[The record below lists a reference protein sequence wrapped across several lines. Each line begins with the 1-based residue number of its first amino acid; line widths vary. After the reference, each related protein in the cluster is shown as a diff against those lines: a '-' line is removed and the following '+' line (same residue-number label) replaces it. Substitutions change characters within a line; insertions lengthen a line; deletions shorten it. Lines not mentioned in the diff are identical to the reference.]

1 MTKLKIQSPK
11 FRRQINKQNLR
22 YILLAALLVLSLA
35 LMSCNVFTLPSR
47 IMGEVEELA
56 TRVAPDVVT
65 VETVVI
71 EKEVPVEVTRIVEK
85 EAPITPT
92 PPAQPAETPPPAT
105 WSQLDIES
113 QILTEVYRK
122 VNPSVVN
129 IRTDQGEGSGFVWD
143 TEGHIVTND
152 HVVQGA
158 RDVLVT
164 FADGVSLSAEVIGED
179 PDSDLAV
186 VKVDP
191 ELHELRPVEL
201 GDVDAVEVGDRA
213 IAIGNPFGLQGTLT
227 QGIISAKGRSIP
239 ALTSFA
245 IPEALQTDAAINPGN
260 SGGPLL
266 DSEGRVIGVNAQIE
280 TGSYLVQANTGIGF
294 AIPVN
299 IVNRVA
305 PALITD
311 GHYDHAWLGISG
323 QTYSPAWASA
333 LGLPREARGA
343 YVMYVETG
351 GPADK
356 AGLQAG
362 SRQTDILLGLD
373 SGQPVYLTAGG
384 DLIVAI
390 NDQPVE
396 RFDDLLVYLERYT
409 SPGDR
414 VELSV
419 LRGDGRQQVISAT
432 LGKRSERRR

>member
-1 MTKLKIQSPK
+1 
-11 FRRQINKQNLR
+11 
-22 YILLAALLVLSLA
+22 
-35 LMSCNVFTLPSR
+35 
-47 IMGEVEELA
+47 
-56 TRVAPDVVT
+56 
-65 VETVVI
+65 
-71 EKEVPVEVTRIVEK
+71 
-85 EAPITPT
+85 
-92 PPAQPAETPPPAT
+92 
-105 WSQLDIES
+105 
-113 QILTEVYRK
+113 
-122 VNPSVVN
+122 
-129 IRTDQGEGSGFVWD
+129 
-143 TEGHIVTND
+143 
-152 HVVQGA
+152 VVQGA

-333 LGLPREARGA
+333 LGLPKEARGA